1 MRQPFSLSVSWFG
14 IASVAF
20 TLAFWIYVNL
30 PFAAHSQRLSVV
42 FLGILSCGIP
52 ASLIAAW
59 RGSKLWLIALLGP
72 LSGWLLVLT
81 FWND

>member
-1 MRQPFSLSVSWFG
+1 MKQLSSLPVNLFG
-14 IASVAF
+14 VASVAF

-30 PFAAHSQRLSVV
+30 PFRLHSYHLDVACLV
-42 FLGILSCGIP
+42 ILSCGIL
-52 ASLIAAW
+52 AALIAAW